1 MRDAIELEWAG
12 IPAVPIIHEAV
23 RGSAQ
28 SMARLSG
35 HADYDFI
42 VVDYP
47 WTPTAI
53 WGDDEIEKLAK
64 TIAPTVIDRL
74 CGKFGGISD
83 ERTGA

>member
-1 MRDAIELEWAG
+1 LRDAIELEWAG

-35 HADYDFI
+35 HPDYDFV

-53 WGDDEIEKLAK
+53 WADDEIQSLARAV
-64 TIAPTVIDRL
+64 APTVIERL
-74 CGKFGGISD
+74 CGKTGGQ
-83 ERTGA
+83 TGA

>member
-12 IPAVPIIHEAV
+12 IPSVPIIHEAV

-35 HADYDFI
+35 HPDYDFV

-47 WTPTAI
+47 WIPTAI
-53 WGDDEIEKLAK
+53 WSDAEVADLAKAVAPRVIEKL
-64 TIAPTVIDRL
+64 
-74 CGKFGGISD
+74 CGAA
-83 ERTGA
+83 TG